1 MQLVREIPVTRQ
13 LEHAYSA
20 RWLRSKEMPHY
31 VIPMC
36 PSHLLLHVAVGDS
49 AVVCATVTNTPVTLM
64 SPCVK
69 LVTTAN
75 LIPFPPS
82 PVVSDMLQLCIDMV
96 KTRVGMMQ
104 QDYRKTFLTIVTALI
119 EKSPVC
125 WGRGLEQGEGRDF

>member
-1 MQLVREIPVTRQ
+1 
-13 LEHAYSA
+13 
-20 RWLRSKEMPHY
+20 
-31 VIPMC
+31 MC
-36 PSHLLLHVAVGDS
+36 HHQ
-49 AVVCATVTNTPVTLM
+49 
-64 SPCVK
+64 